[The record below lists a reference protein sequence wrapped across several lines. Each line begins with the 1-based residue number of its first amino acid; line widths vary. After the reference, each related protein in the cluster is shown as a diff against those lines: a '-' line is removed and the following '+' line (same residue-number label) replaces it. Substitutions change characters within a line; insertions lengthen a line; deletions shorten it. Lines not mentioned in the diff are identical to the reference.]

1 LKNKVTPHPT
11 AGCQQVLYSRCK
23 RLKKIKKK
31 IKKEWNGMEW
41 NGMEWNG
48 MEWNGMEWNGMGN
61 EHENGNENEQQKVE
75 ILSF

>member
-41 NGMEWNG
+41 NGM
-48 MEWNGMEWNGMGN
+48 GN